1 MKIDGHVKFQKIII
15 YNATNS
21 KFLRVYGQQGVS
33 QVEDSKIVDLYWERS
48 EQAISET
55 QNKYGHYC
63 LSIARNIL
71 PTREDAQ
78 ESVNDTYLAA
88 WNAMPPNRPSV
99 LSTFLGKLTRRISID
114 RWRILSADK
123 RGGGNTALALEEL
136 AECIPGGSDPE
147 AEVET
152 KELASTIGSFL
163 DTLSSTERQIFLMR
177 YFDLTNIQNISSKFN
192 MSPSKVKSML
202 FRIRNKLREHLEKEG
217 Y

>member
-1 MKIDGHVKFQKIII
+1 M
-15 YNATNS
+15 
-21 KFLRVYGQQGVS
+21 
-33 QVEDSKIVDLYWERS
+33 EDSKIVDLYWERS

-123 RGGGNTALALEEL
+123 RGGGNAALALEEL

-147 AEVET
+147 AEVEA
-152 KELASTIGSFL
+152 KELASTVGSFL

>member
-1 MKIDGHVKFQKIII
+1 M
-15 YNATNS
+15 
-21 KFLRVYGQQGVS
+21 
-33 QVEDSKIVDLYWERS
+33 EDSKIVDLYWERS

-71 PTREDAQ
+71 HTREDAQ

-88 WNAMPPNRPSV
+88 WNAMPPNRPRV

-147 AEVET
+147 AEVEA